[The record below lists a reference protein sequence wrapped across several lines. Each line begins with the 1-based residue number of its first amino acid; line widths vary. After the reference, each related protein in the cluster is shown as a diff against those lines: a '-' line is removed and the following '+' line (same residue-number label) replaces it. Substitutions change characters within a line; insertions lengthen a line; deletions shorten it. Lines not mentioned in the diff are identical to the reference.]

1 MSGKINWADIARKAA
16 PEPPKTAKPASPP
29 PEPELPKLDS
39 NGQVVASKPKP
50 KPEPRPDPHTLFNA
64 ELPNMGNTA
73 PVVAPKGAW
82 GKKPAAAPTAAA
94 GSGKQPAAVAAD
106 ESAAGA
112 DGEQTKAAEQAAT
125 EEKKQKQPRA
135 VEAVDPNLVP
145 LDKRDEDNVKV
156 EKKKGKKRAPQTSSP
171 PPEAPASQPEATSE
185 EAAASDAAPAAEVHA
200 EPEPVP
206 EPEPVREA
214 EKTPQPA
221 ALEPAVI
228 ESPQRPVAHH
238 ADPHHRPAAAAAASA
253 VVEPPRRENDS
264 METSSPFHQPP
275 DMVGAWSDVPTPAFD
290 FNLNPTNFGF
300 GAYQNNQAHAEPQSA
315 PLHPRLHVAEHLSK
329 AFARR
334 NETKV
339 QLRAPHREPE
349 APSELQRRADDL
361 ATRERDLSRRE
372 ADLTKAR
379 HEVDVKLHSL
389 KAREGELEA
398 QRREVAAEKL
408 RLEQERKAHGEQVSA
423 HDAQRT
429 RELREIQQQREA
441 INRERVQVA
450 PPQPEV
456 PYGRGAPA
464 AHEGYGHGEPR
475 QSTWHGPAMSGRDH
489 HSHHAHHH
497 HHHAHHQYQQD
508 EVDYYG
514 YSAGYQ
520 HPARPPPC
528 AAPAAGPSLCGI
540 RRLWRLRQRVPA
552 AFWQLRRG
560 RPSVAPAGPAPA
572 AAPAGR
578 ARCPRRAELERPPS
592 PGLRAAGL
600 RRWLPRP
607 PRARAD
613 AAVVRRSND
622 AQFAPQQHNT
632 CMRCGASQHRLC
644 EMAAVTL
651 PNTKLNHG
659 PRELVP
665 LLFRRRA
672 RFRSVTVWALVSL
685 RFVCLRC
692 ALADL
697 LVGVQHGPQHR

>member
-112 DGEQTKAAEQAAT
+112 DGEQTKAVEQAAV

-171 PPEAPASQPEATSE
+171 PPEAPASQPEATTE
-185 EAAASDAAPAAEVHA
+185 EPAASDASPAAEVHA

-206 EPEPVREA
+206 EPEPVHEA

-238 ADPHHRPAAAAAASA
+238 ADPHHRPATAAASA

-450 PPQPEV
+450 PVPQPEV

-520 HPARPPPC
+520 HQHAHPRAPRPQQVHPSAGYGAYGAYGSGYPPPSGTYGAGVPQSRPP
-528 AAPAAGPSLCGI
+528 GP
-540 RRLWRLRQRVPA
+540 
-552 AFWQLRRG
+552 
-560 RPSVAPAGPAPA
+560 RPQ
-572 AAPAGR
+572 
-578 ARCPRRAELERPPS
+578 RPPQAV
-592 PGLRAAGL
+592 PGARGAPN
-600 RRWLPRP
+600 WSDLPP
-607 PRARAD
+607 
-613 AAVVRRSND
+613 
-622 AQFAPQQHNT
+622 QGFAPQGYDAGFPGH
-632 CMRCGASQHRLC
+632 
-644 EMAAVTL
+644 
-651 PNTKLNHG
+651 HG
-659 PRELVP
+659 HEQ
-665 LLFRRRA
+665 
-672 RFRSVTVWALVSL
+672 T
-685 RFVCLRC
+685 
-692 ALADL
+692 
-697 LVGVQHGPQHR
+697 PQW